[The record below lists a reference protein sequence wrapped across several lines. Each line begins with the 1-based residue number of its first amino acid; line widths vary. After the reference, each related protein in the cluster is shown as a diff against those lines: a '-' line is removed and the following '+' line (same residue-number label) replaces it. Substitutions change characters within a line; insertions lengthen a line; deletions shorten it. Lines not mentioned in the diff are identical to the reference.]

1 SATAGAAQIGFIPLS
16 QVATLNLQLGPN
28 QVSRED
34 GKRVVVVS
42 ANVRGRDLG
51 SFVEEAEQTLIGQ
64 VQIPPGYWTRWGG
77 QFEQL

>member
-1 SATAGAAQIGFIPLS
+1 AAEGAGQIGFIPLS

-51 SFVEEAEQTLIGQ
+51 SFVQEAEQALIDQ
-64 VQIPPGYWTRWGG
+64 VQVPPGYWTRWGG
-77 QFEQL
+77 QFE